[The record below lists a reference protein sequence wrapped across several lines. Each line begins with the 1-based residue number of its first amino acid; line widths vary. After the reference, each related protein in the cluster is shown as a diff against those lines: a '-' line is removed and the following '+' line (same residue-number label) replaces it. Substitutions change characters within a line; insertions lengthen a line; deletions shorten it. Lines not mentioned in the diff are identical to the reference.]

1 MFFYY
6 VFRPLGFKV
15 TSEFVGIL
23 DFPLFVKLDLKRVTF
38 DDEVCDGI
46 RNTCLFE
53 QFPVRFLL
61 LCRSFLRLYF
71 LFVGFKGLMLLL
83 ILFLVRVVALRVL
96 ESVQFLLN

>member
-1 MFFYY
+1 MFFYN
-6 VFRPLGFKV
+6 VFCPLGFEV
-15 TSEFVGIL
+15 TSEFVSIL

-46 RNTCLFE
+46 RNACFFE

-71 LFVGFKGLMLLL
+71 LFVGFKRRMFF
-83 ILFLVRVVALRVL
+83 IVLFLVRVVALRVL
-96 ESVQFLLN
+96 ESIQFLLN